1 MKPVQINRKQYLDGL
16 RQEIEDSGLR
26 GAVERR
32 LIAIDELCRGM
43 SYPFHREVQEN
54 LSDIYD
60 LLTVFSGQLVKDQDS
75 LSVPKWLK

>member
-1 MKPVQINRKQYLDGL
+1 MKLIKISRKQHLDML

-26 GAVERR
+26 GAIEQR

-43 SYPFHREVQEN
+43 SHPFHREIQEN

-60 LLTVFSGQLVKDQDS
+60 LLTVFSDQIVRNQDS
-75 LSVPKWLK
+75 HSGRKWPS

>member
-1 MKPVQINRKQYLDGL
+1 MKLTQTSRKQYLDGL
-16 RQEIEDSGLR
+16 RQEIEDRGLR
-26 GAVERR
+26 SAVEQR

-60 LLTVFSGQLVKDQDS
+60 LLTVFSGQMVKNQDS
-75 LSVPKWLK
+75 HSGQKWRS